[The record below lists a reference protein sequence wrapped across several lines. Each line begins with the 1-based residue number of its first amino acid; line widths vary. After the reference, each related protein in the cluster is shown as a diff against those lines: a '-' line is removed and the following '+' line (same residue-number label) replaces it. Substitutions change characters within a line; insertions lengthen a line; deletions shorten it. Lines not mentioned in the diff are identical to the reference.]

1 MTEKLKQDIN
11 EYTGIP
17 FLNEEIENLIN
28 IPILDM
34 IYQRNYWKKL
44 YNEVKGTP
52 TKCLLEKY
60 EDIEEKDIVS
70 KCYLS
75 NLTLENIQEFMEM

>member
-1 MTEKLKQDIN
+1 
-11 EYTGIP
+11 
-17 FLNEEIENLIN
+17 
-28 IPILDM
+28 M